1 MYIVGKT
8 GLDVL
13 FNFEFNA
20 GTTLRG
26 FQVVTQGDTS
36 TDLIQDGTKGTCVN
50 GKHTN
55 LGTGG
60 PTISPY
66 FPYTCNEYFYG
77 NPTYPGIRSSAI
89 QVKGTADSILG
100 FHAGLPDGFCRSR
113 SHLSAE
119 SNYDRNRSA
128 ATSGLS
134 DIGAE

>member
-1 MYIVGKT
+1 MGNVFVGKT

-26 FQVVTQGDTS
+26 FQVVTQGDVS
-36 TDLIQDGTKGTCVN
+36 TELIQDNGGSCVN

-66 FPYTCNEYFYG
+66 FPYTCNEFFYG

-89 QVKGTADSILG
+89 QVKGYRGFDSG

-113 SHLSAE
+113 SHLSA
-119 SNYDRNRSA
+119 D
-128 ATSGLS
+128 
-134 DIGAE
+134 